1 MSMSL
6 ANNSLSAR
14 VHYAWIIVAVT
25 FMTSVITAG
34 TLGTA
39 GILLV
44 PLEQEFGWKASDVS
58 SAFGMR
64 LALFGLLGPFAAA
77 MMNRFGVR
85 RMVTIAL
92 FIILS
97 GLVGSLFITT
107 VWQLFIFWGLLTG
120 IGTGLTALVLSAT
133 IATRWFVQRR
143 GLVTGLLSA
152 SNATG
157 QLIFLPALAK
167 ITQSYGWQATI
178 LIACGGIVAT
188 IVVILLFMRN
198 NPADVGLAPYGETDP
213 QADKPPMQPSAPLWS
228 LLSIPLT
235 ILKEAA
241 TVPVFWIL
249 FLTFFICGASTN
261 GLVQTHF
268 VPLCGD
274 FGIVP
279 VEAAGI
285 LAMMGIFDIFGT
297 IGSGWLSDRFDSRWL
312 LFWYYGLRALSLLY
326 LPFTTF
332 SLFGLSFFAIFYG
345 LDWIATVPPTL
356 RLTIERFGRAKANV
370 VFGWVFTGHQL
381 GAAAVAYGAGVART
395 EAGSYLPAF
404 FASGLL
410 CVIAALLIISVRK
423 APTLKPQPA

>member
-167 ITQSYGWQATI
+167 ITQSYGWRATI
-178 LIACGGIVAT
+178 LIACGGIVAA

-370 VFGWVFTGHQL
+370 VFGWVFAGHQL

-410 CVIAALLIISVRK
+410 CVIAALLIISVHK